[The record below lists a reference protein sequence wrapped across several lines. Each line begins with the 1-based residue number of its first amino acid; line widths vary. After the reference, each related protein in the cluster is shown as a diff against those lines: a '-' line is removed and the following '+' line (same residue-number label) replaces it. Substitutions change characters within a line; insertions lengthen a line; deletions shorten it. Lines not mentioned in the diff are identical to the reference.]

1 MKDAPYYHGLRNTE
15 GMQAMERIQ
24 QMATMIVWAQDVQG
38 IVKMSDVPR
47 KTLYRSKTEKPIR
60 KKTNVFVTRSVP
72 MGALSSSVSN
82 STISST
88 IDDDVCYD
96 FYSPPRT
103 KGQDE
108 NKEIEGNE
116 TEEGRVNFRE
126 L

>member
-96 FYSPPRT
+96 FYSPPPT
-103 KGQDE
+103 KGQDGNNE
-108 NKEIEGNE
+108 TEGNE
-116 TEEGRVNFRE
+116 AEEGRFNSRE

>member
-15 GMQAMERIQ
+15 GMQAMQRIQ

-60 KKTNVFVTRSVP
+60 KKTNVFITRSVP
-72 MGALSSSVSN
+72 MGVLSSSVSN
-82 STISST
+82 STISTT

-96 FYSPPRT
+96 IYSPPPK
-103 KGQDE
+103 KGQDG
-108 NKEIEGNE
+108 NKETEGNE
-116 TEEGRVNFRE
+116 AEEGRVNFRE